1 MFLIMISAM
10 MSLTVAMLMMMGC
23 TMISKNSKKDR
34 EKMSPFECGFDP
46 KSSARTP
53 FSIQFFLIAVLFL
66 IFDIEI
72 AIMLPIIL
80 TMKWSMNSKW
90 IITIFIFII
99 TLIMGLYYEWSNG
112 VLEWA
117 K

>member
-1 MFLIMISAM
+1 
-10 MSLTVAMLMMMGC
+10 MMML
-23 TMISKNSKKDR
+23 TMTVMSASMIAMVMMILCLTISKTTKKDR

-46 KSSARTP
+46 KTSARVP

-80 TMKWSMNSKW
+80 TMKWSATKTW
-90 IITIFIFII
+90 IFTITLFIMV
-99 TLIMGLYYEWSNG
+99 LIMGLYHEWNNG

>member
-1 MFLIMISAM
+1 MFMIIMTMLLSM
-10 MSLTVAMLMMMGC
+10 TVAMVMMMMC
-23 TMISKNSKKDR
+23 TVISKTSKKDR

-80 TMKWSMNSKW
+80 TMKWSMTSTW
-90 IITIFIFII
+90 IMTIMMFII
-99 TLIMGLYYEWSNG
+99 ILILGLYHEWNNG

>member
-1 MFLIMISAM
+1 MYLINWSMTFSMI
-10 MSLTVAMLMMMGC
+10 MSLLLMLMC
-23 TMISKNSKKDR
+23 ATISKVSKKDR
-34 EKMSPFECGFDP
+34 EKASPFECGFDP
-46 KSSARTP
+46 KSSARSP

-72 AIMLPIIL
+72 AIIIPIIL
-80 TMKWSMNSKW
+80 TMKWMMNKMW
-90 IITIFIFII
+90 ILTVTMFLM
-99 TLIMGLYYEWSNG
+99 TLILGLYHEWNNG

>member
-1 MFLIMISAM
+1 
-10 MSLTVAMLMMMGC
+10 MLMMSISLMMAMIISIMMMTLC
-23 TMISKNSKKDR
+23 TLISKTSSKDR

-46 KSSARTP
+46 KSSARSP

-72 AIMLPIIL
+72 AIIIPVL
-80 TMKWSMNSKW
+80 ITMKWSLTSTW
-90 IITIFIFII
+90 IGTILMFVIV
-99 TLIMGLYYEWSNG
+99 LIMGLYHEWNNG

>member
-1 MFLIMISAM
+1 MFFMLIII
-10 MSLTVAMLMMMGC
+10 LVVLIIVLMMMLLC
-23 TMISKNSKKDR
+23 SIISKNSKKDR
-34 EKMSPFECGFDP
+34 EKLSPFECGFDP
-46 KSSARTP
+46 KSSARSP

-72 AIMLPIIL
+72 AIMLPIIM
-80 TMKWSMNSKW
+80 TMKWALNKTW
-90 IITIFIFII
+90 IMTVMMFII
-99 TLIMGLYYEWSNG
+99 TLILGLYHEWNNG

>member
-1 MFLIMISAM
+1 MYLVMISATLAILL
-10 MSLTVAMLMMMGC
+10 SITVMLAC
-23 TMISKNSKKDR
+23 SIISKTSNKDR
-34 EKMSPFECGFDP
+34 EKLSPFECGFDP
-46 KSSARTP
+46 KSSARSP

-80 TMKWSMNSKW
+80 TMKTSMTKTW
-90 IITIFIFII
+90 MFTITSFII
-99 TLIMGLYYEWSNG
+99 ILIIGLYHEWNNG

>member
-1 MFLIMISAM
+1 MMIITSMISALLIT
-10 MSLTVAMLMMMGC
+10 STLMMMC
-23 TMISKNSKKDR
+23 TTIASKSTLDR

-46 KSSARTP
+46 KSSSRMP

-72 AIMLPIIL
+72 VIIL
-80 TMKWSMNSKW
+80 PM
-90 IITIFIFII
+90 IITLKSSSMTTWMITITWFILI
-99 TLIMGLYYEWSNG
+99 LIMGLYHEWNNS

>member
-1 MFLIMISAM
+1 MFMMLMTIMMASMISII
-10 MSLTVAMLMMMGC
+10 MMMMC
-23 TMISKNSKKDR
+23 TVISKSSKKDK
-34 EKMSPFECGFDP
+34 EKLSPFECGFDP
-46 KSSARTP
+46 MSSARTP

-72 AIMLPIIL
+72 AILLPIIM
-80 TMKWSMNSKW
+80 TMKLSLSKTW
-90 IITIFIFII
+90 IFTMTSFILV
-99 TLIMGLYYEWSNG
+99 LIMGLYHEWNNG

>member
-1 MFLIMISAM
+1 MMFTM
-10 MSLTVAMLMMMGC
+10 MSMMMALTISIIMMIMC
-23 TMISKNSKKDR
+23 TLISKTSEKDR

-80 TMKWSMNSKW
+80 TMKWSLTKTW
-90 IITIFIFII
+90 IMTIMMFILILII
-99 TLIMGLYYEWSNG
+99 GLYHEWNNG

>member
-1 MFLIMISAM
+1 MMLIMFTMMLSLIISIIM
-10 MSLTVAMLMMMGC
+10 MLMC
-23 TMISKNSKKDR
+23 TIISKTSSKDR

-80 TMKWSMNSKW
+80 TMKISLTKTW
-90 IITIFIFII
+90 IFTIMMFII
-99 TLIMGLYYEWSNG
+99 ILIMGLYHEWNNG

>member
-1 MFLIMISAM
+1 MYLIMITM
-10 MSLTVAMLMMMGC
+10 TLTIMLSIAVMVMC
-23 TMISKNSKKDR
+23 SMISKTSKKDR

-46 KSSARTP
+46 MSSARTP

-72 AIMLPIIL
+72 AIILPIIL
-80 TMKWSMNSKW
+80 TIKVSMSKTW
-90 IITIFIFII
+90 ILTTTIFIII
-99 TLIMGLYYEWSNG
+99 LILGLYHEWNNG

-117 K
+117 N